1 MDWLKPEL
9 VTAFGVLITAA
20 GGVMAGVFRAWKHSM
35 DAHLE
40 EQRQTFMHMQ
50 AQIEAQ
56 QKTIV
61 FLSNQV
67 GELEKARAKEFAD
80 TEELRKETAQLREE
94 SAQMREE
101 LAALRRWGKEVL
113 TILEAAKIAPPEPP
127 LALKEERARVRKRK
141 GADRN
146 DAGKQ
151 GI

>member
-20 GGVMAGVFRAWKHSM
+20 GGVMAGVFRAWKQSM

-40 EQRQTFMHMQ
+40 EQKQTFAHMQ

-61 FLSNQV
+61 FLSNRV
-67 GELEKARAKEFAD
+67 GELEESRAKEFAD
-80 TEELRKETAQLREE
+80 TEELRRETAQLREE
-94 SAQMREE
+94 VV
-101 LAALRRWGKEVL
+101 ALRRWGNEVL

-127 LALKEERARVRKRK
+127 PALKEARGRAQKRK

>member
-20 GGVMAGVFRAWKHSM
+20 GGVMAGAFRAWKQSM

-40 EQRQTFMHMQ
+40 EQKQTFTHMQ

-61 FLSNQV
+61 FLSNRV
-67 GELEKARAKEFAD
+67 GELEESRAKEFAD

-94 SAQMREE
+94 VI
-101 LAALRRWGKEVL
+101 ALRRWGKEVL

-127 LALKEERARVRKRK
+127 PALREAQGRAQKRK
-141 GADRN
+141 GA
-146 DAGKQ
+146 GKQ
-151 GI
+151 EV